1 MLKSLTNFFKS
12 DNAKWIFVLIVVCIV
27 FYSLMNY
34 SQGKG
39 MVLDAMTSVKPSE
52 SLGNEVMDTTPK
64 KSLGTTAA
72 TVDESASIV
81 PENSE
86 YKSVDTAVPSDLLPT
101 DKNSEFSNLN
111 PANSG
116 KPDMPDL
123 LQAGTLI
130 GVDTIGQTLRN
141 ANLQLRSDPVIE
153 KVTVSPFLNSTIEP
167 NMSQVPFEL
176 GCGKA

>member
-27 FYSLMNY
+27 LYSLMNY

-39 MVLDAMTSVKPSE
+39 MVLDAMTTVQPSE
-52 SLGNEVMDTTPK
+52 SLGNEVMDTPK
-64 KSLGTTAA
+64 KSLGSTAA
-72 TVDESASIV
+72 TVGDSASIV

-86 YKSVDTAVPSDLLPT
+86 YKSVDTAVPADLLPT
-101 DKNSEFSNLN
+101 DKNSEFSTLN
-111 PANSG
+111 PSNNG

-123 LQAGTLI
+123 LKAGTLI

-141 ANLQLRSDPVIE
+141 ANLQLRSDPIIE
-153 KVTVSPFLNSTIEP
+153 KRDVSPFLNSTIEP
-167 NMSQVPFEL
+167 NVSQVPFEL
-176 GCGKA
+176 GCGKD